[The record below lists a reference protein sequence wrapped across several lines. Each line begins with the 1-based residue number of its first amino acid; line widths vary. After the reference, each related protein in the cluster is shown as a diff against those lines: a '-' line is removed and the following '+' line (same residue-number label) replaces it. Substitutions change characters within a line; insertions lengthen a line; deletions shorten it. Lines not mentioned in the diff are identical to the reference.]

1 MEPTKNTGTAA
12 HVTSRPPGWCGGS
25 VRATLWGMKH
35 GHWLWGLLLATLV
48 AAGCTRGEAPTGI
61 EQDRFVETIV
71 ELRHAAM
78 ETRGDTAAYEVRKQQ
93 ILQAN
98 QVTEAQ
104 LRDYVAYHGRD
115 VEHMAEVWN
124 EINTRLGERFQTTL
138 H

>member
-1 MEPTKNTGTAA
+1 MLTMRHSFPFALA
-12 HVTSRPPGWCGGS
+12 LAV
-25 VRATLWGMKH
+25 A
-35 GHWLWGLLLATLV
+35 LLLS
-48 AAGCTRGEAPTGI
+48 GCARSDAPTAI
-61 EQDRFVETIV
+61 ERDNFVETIV

-98 QVTEAQ
+98 QVTEAE
-104 LRDYVAYHGRD
+104 LRDYVAHHGQD

-124 EINTRLGERFQTTL
+124 DINTRLGERFQTKL